1 MGANLE
7 RSEAQGL
14 IGRSIFTQYLIDRGI
29 VGAARLQRL
38 CGHHAL
44 PRILRGRATTER
56 LFAWLSHTFN
66 GDMFPTSTAAATPRA
81 AHLRRVAD
89 FLEAVDPETGQT
101 TLFPYQ
107 FDVIPVELI
116 SSIYEQ
122 FAHAAATPSPD
133 GARATETGRLSVYY
147 TRLPVVSLVL
157 DEVMEGL
164 TGKETVLD
172 LTCGSGVFLVE
183 ALRRLVHLKSGG
195 DTPSRE
201 LIRTTLYQQV
211 YGVDIS
217 EAAVRVAAFSL
228 YLAALELDLDPQPPR
243 ALRFKPL
250 IGKSLVVGDAYD
262 VEIAPAGQAAPT
274 TGAGLKKFDVIVGNP
289 PWSFKGQAGT
299 AGRRQRGT
307 EVPTQPRGE
316 SLDFVMRAAEF
327 AHEKTRF
334 GMILSALPFFS
345 GSKTSAAASR
355 HVVKRLSPVTLVNL
369 SNLSQ
374 WLFPVAKMPAVALF
388 ARHRPQR
395 ADQIAVVQVPW
406 SPAGAKTHTFEIAP
420 SDIVKLSLADWE
432 QQPFWRVWVWYGKSK
447 SLI

>member
-1 MGANLE
+1 MRLGEDARRMRHGRAFSPDALWRGSLALTVYFKFESSRPTDELVGAWRREIWNEGFAPVLWVICPDRIDLYNGFGRPLETGDAAKHRLRTFRNIDSALSELDALAGRLSMETGQFRRQTPTIDRKTSVDRQLLSDLASLEHDLVGANLE

-133 GARATETGRLSVYY
+133 GARATETGRLNVYY

-157 DEVMEGL
+157 DEVMDGL

-172 LTCGSGVFLVE
+172 LTWAVSRKWWKFEDGVISG
-183 ALRRLVHLKSGG
+183 
-195 DTPSRE
+195 
-201 LIRTTLYQQV
+201 
-211 YGVDIS
+211 
-217 EAAVRVAAFSL
+217 
-228 YLAALELDLDPQPPR
+228 
-243 ALRFKPL
+243 
-250 IGKSLVVGDAYD
+250 
-262 VEIAPAGQAAPT
+262 
-274 TGAGLKKFDVIVGNP
+274 
-289 PWSFKGQAGT
+289 
-299 AGRRQRGT
+299 
-307 EVPTQPRGE
+307 
-316 SLDFVMRAAEF
+316 
-327 AHEKTRF
+327 
-334 GMILSALPFFS
+334 
-345 GSKTSAAASR
+345 
-355 HVVKRLSPVTLVNL
+355 
-369 SNLSQ
+369 
-374 WLFPVAKMPAVALF
+374 
-388 ARHRPQR
+388 
-395 ADQIAVVQVPW
+395 
-406 SPAGAKTHTFEIAP
+406 
-420 SDIVKLSLADWE
+420 
-432 QQPFWRVWVWYGKSK
+432 
-447 SLI
+447 